1 MQNDVA
7 ARFRSRLKAGDAMAG
22 TFVKTPSSEIIEIL
36 ALAGLDFICL
46 DAEHAAF
53 DRRELDWC
61 LALAR
66 ALRLP
71 ALVRVSHAAP
81 QTLLQA
87 LDSGAAGVLVPHVRN
102 AAIAAEIA
110 RLARFGAGGRGYAG
124 STRQGGFTTRSMT
137 DLLAGSSAEI
147 AVIVQIEDPE
157 ALEQVDAITAID
169 GIDGVFFGAADL
181 GVGLGVGASSGPEID
196 AAFAATASAAKAAGI
211 ALGAY
216 GAQPSALAGLRE
228 KGVNIALI
236 GSDQGMVLGGARALV
251 AAI

>member
-1 MQNDVA
+1 MQNDTA
-7 ARFRSRLKAGDAMAG
+7 ARFRSRIKAGDALTG

-46 DAEHAAF
+46 DSEHAAF

-66 ALRLP
+66 ALHLP
-71 ALVRVSHAAP
+71 TLVRVSHAASE
-81 QTLLQA
+81 TLLQA

-102 AAIAAEIA
+102 AAIAAEVA
-110 RLARFGAGGRGYAG
+110 RSARFGASGRGYAG
-124 STRQGGFTTRSMT
+124 STRQGGFTARNMPVFL
-137 DLLAGSSAEI
+137 DESASEVVVI
-147 AVIVQIEDPE
+147 AQIEDPE
-157 ALEQVDAITAID
+157 ALEQVDAITATE

-181 GVGLGVGASSGPEID
+181 GVGLGLGASSGPRID
-196 AAFAATASAAKAAGI
+196 LAFAATAAAAKAAGI

-216 GAQPSALAGLRE
+216 GAQPSTLAGLRE
-228 KGVNIALI
+228 KGVQIALI

-251 AAI
+251 AAS